1 MPDLESFV
9 EGEAAAT
16 TSRRAVLERRPRVER
31 LQREGGAAERERAV
45 VADREGELPRAGSG
59 RPLVASPNAIAAP
72 PSVVTTRPPLRL
84 GAVVEKDAP
93 SR

>member
-59 RPLVASPNAIAAP
+59 LHATTPPGVVAASAASPPGAIA
-72 PSVVTTRPPLRL
+72 
-84 GAVVEKDAP
+84 
-93 SR
+93 